1 MLCTCISNVRD
12 DDNPRHRHDTQVH
25 VLCVGGRSFN
35 HQDRISEDKKCFS
48 CMQKN
53 LGSLQMEMRVI

>member
-12 DDNPRHRHDTQVH
+12 DDNPRHRHDIQVH

-35 HQDRISEDKKCFS
+35 HQDRISEDNKCFS
-48 CMQKN
+48 
-53 LGSLQMEMRVI
+53 